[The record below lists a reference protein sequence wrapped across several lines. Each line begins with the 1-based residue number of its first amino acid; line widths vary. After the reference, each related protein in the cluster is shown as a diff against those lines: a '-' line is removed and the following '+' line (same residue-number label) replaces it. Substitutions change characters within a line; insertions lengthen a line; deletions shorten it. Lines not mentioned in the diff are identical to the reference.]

1 MFDVPFHFA
10 APSAPYVVV
19 DATIGAR
26 RHVPTLI
33 DTGDAAPYTVVFT
46 PRLLAATKA
55 RLTGAQLT
63 SRAAIGST
71 PMVFRSTAIASFA
84 VGPLRV
90 DHPTAAAAQ
99 AVESI
104 GRGFETPFDAVAGEV
119 FLRGHRL
126 AIDYRAKR
134 LTFDGPAPSAAPTAF
149 TYAPK
154 RPLPLVP
161 VMVNGEGPFNFIL
174 DTGASLNIVSPA
186 VARAAH
192 LRARRA
198 TTLSGA
204 GGTAHGVRSVANSL
218 AFGTFTARAA
228 TVTVADVL
236 RAAAAES
243 GAPIDG
249 VLSPGALRARRL
261 TIDFAARRFW
271 LVR

>member
-1 MFDVPFHFA
+1 VFEVPFHFA
-10 APSAPYVVV
+10 APGAPYVVV
-19 DATIGAR
+19 DARIGAR

-33 DTGDAAPYTVVFT
+33 DTGDATPYAVVFT
-46 PRLLAATKA
+46 PRLLAPTKA

-71 PMVFRSTAIASFA
+71 PMVFRSTAITNFT
-84 VGPLRV
+84 VGPLRI
-90 DHPTAAAAQ
+90 DHPTAAAAD
-99 AVESI
+99 AVETI
-104 GRGFETPFDAVAGEV
+104 GHGFETPFDAVAGEV

-126 AIDYRAKR
+126 AIDYRAQR
-134 LTFDGPAPSAAPTAF
+134 LTFDGPAPNAAPMRF

-154 RPLPLVP
+154 RPLPLVR
-161 VMVNGEGPFNFIL
+161 VMVNGVGPFNFIL

-198 TTLSGA
+198 TRLSGA
-204 GGTAHGVRSVANSL
+204 GGTADGVRSVARSL
-218 AFGTFTARAA
+218 SFGTVTRRMVR
-228 TVTVADVL
+228 VTVADVL
-236 RAAAAES
+236 RPAAAES

-249 VLSPGALRARRL
+249 ILSPGALRTRRL